1 MHRQRKTQ
9 VWTVF
14 ILLLIMFLCVSPI
27 GMAQEGTWARKA
39 DMKFPRGGLSTA
51 VVDGKIYAIGGVT
64 RVGEVALRVFS
75 TVEVYDPK
83 RNAWTKLPS
92 MLTPRWGL
100 ATSTVNGKI
109 YAVGGRRFAGP
120 GPLST
125 VEAYDPKRKTWSSK
139 AHMPTARETC
149 STSVVNGKIYAIGGG
164 GGVQYVEV
172 YDPATDTWTQRGF
185 SPTGRWASSTSVVN
199 GKIYAIGGGKVL
211 GGNGLARVDVYDPV
225 ADVWAKKADMP
236 SARVWLS
243 TSVVNGKIYAM
254 TRK

>member
-164 GGVQYVEV
+164 
-172 YDPATDTWTQRGF
+172 
-185 SPTGRWASSTSVVN
+185 
-199 GKIYAIGGGKVL
+199 KVL
-211 GGNGLARVDVYDPV
+211 GGNGLARVNVYDPV

-243 TSVVNGKIYAM
+243 TSVVNGKIYAIGGGVGRSAPG
-254 TRK
+254 TVEVYDPGALNVNAKGKLATVWGEIKAAR